1 MRAILF
7 ANGEINDLQGAKALV
22 RLDDLVIAADGG
34 ARHCQALGLNPKAI
48 LGDLDSL
55 TPEEV
60 KDWEEAGVEII
71 RHEADKD
78 ETDLELALLYARQQ
92 GVKEAVVLGGLGRR
106 WDQTLANLMLPALES
121 LDGLQVAYWADGQW
135 LYFVDSVIEIQGEA
149 GWTVSLIPIG
159 GDARG
164 VTTEGLKWPL
174 AEGTLYFGASRG
186 VSNLMTGEAAR
197 ITLDGGM
204 LLVVVGGGE

>member
-1 MRAILF
+1 
-7 ANGEINDLQGAKALV
+7 
-22 RLDDLVIAADGG
+22 
-34 ARHCQALGLNPKAI
+34 
-48 LGDLDSL
+48 
-55 TPEEV
+55 
-60 KDWEEAGVEII
+60 
-71 RHEADKD
+71 
-78 ETDLELALLYARQQ
+78 LLYARQQ

-106 WDQTLANLMLPALES
+106 WDQTLANLMLPAHES